1 MLNLNLINE
10 LLKYSFFYYLHDVS
24 VRAWLQKNTKHLLRL
39 TDYVVHTFCIIYEYQ
54 KLIRYSGNSFQGRI
68 KIFIYYLC
76 NLCTKHNL
84 FVPVGNLHTRAQR
97 VCILFDA
104 VKNVHFRKKQQRF

>member
-54 KLIRYSGNSFQGRI
+54 KLIRTLETVFKVELKYLFIIYATCVQSTIYLYKWEIYIHERSGCVF
-68 KIFIYYLC
+68 YLT
-76 NLCTKHNL
+76 L
-84 FVPVGNLHTRAQR
+84 
-97 VCILFDA
+97 
-104 VKNVHFRKKQQRF
+104 